1 MKATTK
7 KEIVKDDF
15 APNYVTDFVNNLGLK
30 MFETNRLLNRFML
43 AMIKLNES
51 NNEKYKM
58 ENAYHETVL
67 IEKQRYCQQ
76 IKIQLD
82 RLIEISAP
90 DIIINNHLERLVESN
105 KVLKSIN
112 DKSSVEFYNDFIG
125 GELSVKA
132 CKRKNNCCRNQHHPR
147 YQCRRQPP
155 AEASMFREGFGF

>member
-1 MKATTK
+1 
-7 KEIVKDDF
+7 
-15 APNYVTDFVNNLGLK
+15 
-30 MFETNRLLNRFML
+30 ML

-112 DKSSVEFYNDFIG
+112 DKSSVEFYNDFISDLEKSRDREIMNLSLSFAHSETG
-125 GELSVKA
+125 SSEDYVFIIDHEKCEELE
-132 CKRKNNCCRNQHHPR
+132 KN
-147 YQCRRQPP
+147 
-155 AEASMFREGFGF
+155 